1 MEKGDKKNAILND
14 NLSVH
19 INVRWLLQIM
29 VATAMITFG
38 WYKLEI
44 RIQSLERNMD
54 LALKEIK
61 LHELERQQAE
71 RKHVDEMEE
80 RMGWYEK
87 ELNLNPFSWGKNK
100 RSK

>member
-19 INVRWLLQIM
+19 INVRWLLQIV

-61 LHELERQQAE
+61 LHELERQEAE

-80 RMGWYEK
+80 RMGWYER

>member
-29 VATAMITFG
+29 GATAMITFG

-44 RIQSLERNMD
+44 RIQSLERNME
-54 LALKEIK
+54 LALKEIE
-61 LHELERQQAE
+61 LHELERQEAE

>member
-19 INVRWLLQIM
+19 INVRWLLQIV

-54 LALKEIK
+54 LALKEIR
-61 LHELERQQAE
+61 LHELERQEAE